1 MLPGVHKLRRIRGG
15 RHIEYWY
22 AWRGAGA
29 PLILSASGATRE
41 DLVKDVERLAPAAIR
56 KFDELTQPASDR
68 RTLYGLITRYLAA
81 LEENQNLAPRTKADR
96 RKHLDI
102 ARSELGEME
111 IRALESRKARP
122 FLLAWRDKRAATPKT
137 ADDLLGDL
145 SSVLTWAKDR
155 GEILQNPAAEFPRIY
170 KVNRAEIIW
179 EPRHLQLIL
188 AHADPEAAW
197 AINLAAATGL
207 RKGDLIKLPWTAVR
221 EKSIVWQTGKSR
233 GRKTVVIPMTP
244 QLTAALAAIP
254 RRGITILTSSD
265 GLPWKAPGSGLA
277 SAIRRARLAVIEHVQ
292 KVHGPDAPD
301 PLEGLR
307 LHDLRGTAAT
317 FFLQAGIEET
327 EVADLLGWDVER
339 VHEIAKRYVSADA
352 IAEGMLAKLEFKNR
366 RKT

>member
-1 MLPGVHKLRRIRGG
+1 
-15 RHIEYWY
+15 
-22 AWRGAGA
+22 
-29 PLILSASGATRE
+29 LILS
-41 DLVKDVERLAPAAIR
+41 
-56 KFDELTQPASDR
+56 
-68 RTLYGLITRYLAA
+68 
-81 LEENQNLAPRTKADR
+81 
-96 RKHLDI
+96 
-102 ARSELGEME
+102 
-111 IRALESRKARP
+111 
-122 FLLAWRDKRAATPKT
+122 
-137 ADDLLGDL
+137 
-145 SSVLTWAKDR
+145 
-155 GEILQNPAAEFPRIY
+155 
-170 KVNRAEIIW
+170 
-179 EPRHLQLIL
+179 
-188 AHADPEAAW
+188 HADPEAAW

-244 QLTAALAAIP
+244 QLKAALAAIP
-254 RRGITILTSSD
+254 MRGVTILTSSD

-292 KVHGPDAPD
+292 KVHGPGAPD

-317 FFLQAGIEET
+317 FFLQAGIEEK